1 MVESV
6 ESKEPTHLD
15 RESLVRVLREIAVLL
30 RARGE
35 SEFRARAYEIGAARL
50 AQVQGDVRE
59 MVRQGR
65 LREIPGIGE
74 GLAATITELVNTG
87 RSHVHES
94 LREGYPPGIGELLQ
108 IQGLGSKKAL
118 TLWKELGI
126 GDVDALEQACLDRR
140 VRGVRGFG
148 EKTEQKILEGI
159 AEYRRVPETPDRR
172 RLGDVLPGAEALLGH
187 LEATRSIRRGAVA
200 GDARRACEE
209 VDAPELVVSAESI
222 DAVHSALASCPLVGR
237 LIERDD
243 RRRTVRLLDRDV
255 LLDVRV
261 ASDEEYAAALVHSTG
276 SPGHVARLREI
287 AERRGLALS
296 EHGLFRSGERIPAQE
311 EQELYQQLGLSWIAP
326 ELREDAG
333 EIEAASAQHLPADL
347 LEPRDVLGVVHSHSV
362 WSDGSATL
370 AQMAR
375 AARALGFRYLTV
387 TEHSQTAAYAGGLT
401 VDKLKRLWE
410 EIDALNEQFGDFR
423 LLKGIETDIL
433 QDGRLDYADD
443 VLEQFEVVIG
453 SIHSRHNMDE
463 RQMTDRILRAF
474 EDPHFH
480 ILGHATGRLLQ
491 RRPPYA
497 LKMDE
502 ILDAAA
508 ERGVA
513 IEVNGNPNRLDLKS
527 EYVRKAVERG
537 VKLVVSTDSHST
549 REIENFRY
557 AVLTARRGWAK
568 RGDVLNTLDAGAFA
582 AALKE
587 MRR

>member
-1 MVESV
+1 
-6 ESKEPTHLD
+6 
-15 RESLVRVLREIAVLL
+15 
-30 RARGE
+30 
-35 SEFRARAYEIGAARL
+35 
-50 AQVQGDVRE
+50 
-59 MVRQGR
+59 
-65 LREIPGIGE
+65 
-74 GLAATITELVNTG
+74 
-87 RSHVHES
+87 
-94 LREGYPPGIGELLQ
+94 
-108 IQGLGSKKAL
+108 
-118 TLWKELGI
+118 
-126 GDVDALEQACLDRR
+126 
-140 VRGVRGFG
+140 
-148 EKTEQKILEGI
+148 
-159 AEYRRVPETPDRR
+159 
-172 RLGDVLPGAEALLGH
+172 
-187 LEATRSIRRGAVA
+187 
-200 GDARRACEE
+200 
-209 VDAPELVVSAESI
+209 
-222 DAVHSALASCPLVGR
+222 
-237 LIERDD
+237 
-243 RRRTVRLLDRDV
+243 
-255 LLDVRV
+255 LDVRV
-261 ASDEEYAAALVHSTG
+261 ASDEEYTAALVHSTG
-276 SPGHVARLREI
+276 SAGHFARLREI

-311 EQELYQQLGLSWIAP
+311 EQELYQQLGLAWIPP
-326 ELREDAG
+326 ELREDTG